1 MPCAGDGSSTCFPPF
16 VVRLAF
22 NLASAGTIRGGG
34 SRLSLYT
41 VPALARRGDGSTLRR
56 GLERRR
62 FPNPTSNVGPI
73 STTPT
78 ATANPTPSAT
88 CYVDSCDKPSLPFLG
103 SKKATQTVSGC
114 IAECGAAGFEL
125 AGLSWGHECF
135 CGNDLG
141 STAALNVPG
150 SGLAIPQTECNMPC
164 TDVKIYAQLS
174 VFVAVDLGS
183 RYIPFQLL
191 L

>member
-22 NLASAGTIRGGG
+22 NLASAGTIRCGG
-34 SRLSLYT
+34 SRLSLYM

-56 GLERRR
+56 GLERRT

-103 SKKATQTVSGC
+103 SKKATQIC
-114 IAECGAAGFEL
+114 RPFR
-125 AGLSWGHECF
+125 
-135 CGNDLG
+135 
-141 STAALNVPG
+141 AALQNVVPPA
-150 SGLAIPQTECNMPC
+150 SNL
-164 TDVKIYAQLS
+164 
-174 VFVAVDLGS
+174 LGCQGAMNAS
-183 RYIPFQLL
+183 AEMTSAAPPP
-191 L
+191 